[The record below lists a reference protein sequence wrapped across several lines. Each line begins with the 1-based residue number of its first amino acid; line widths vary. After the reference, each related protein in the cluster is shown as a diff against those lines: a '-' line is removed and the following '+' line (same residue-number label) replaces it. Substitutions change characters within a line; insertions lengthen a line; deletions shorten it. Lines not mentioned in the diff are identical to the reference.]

1 MQILTG
7 RHIERRTFLRGAG
20 AALALPFLDAMV
32 PAGRHWS
39 KVSAAIGQTRL
50 VCIEESHG
58 LPGCNA
64 WGAERFLYAPEQ
76 LGKNFTMVADNAL
89 KPLEAYQDYLTIVS
103 NTDCGMADPFTASE
117 IGGDHFRSSSVFLT
131 QSHPKQ
137 TQGSDL
143 FVGVS
148 LDQTHAARFGQDT
161 ALPSLQLCIEPLDQ
175 AGNCSYN
182 YSCAYTDSI
191 SWAAPDEPLPM
202 IRDPRVA
209 FDLVFGA
216 GGTNPE
222 RAIRRRTQGSI
233 LDWVSQQLGTL
244 RGQLGAMDRE
254 RLERYVENIR
264 EVERRIQK
272 VEAYNTSG
280 EGRDLPEAPPGVPDS
295 YYEHME
301 LMFDLQLL
309 AFETDMTR
317 VVTLKTGRDNTGRR
331 FPESGSDTSYHAA
344 SHHGNQPEKIM
355 DWNVIQR
362 FRIGV
367 LPYFIEKLK
376 TTMDGETHLLDQ
388 TVVLWGSPMSDGN
401 VHNHRRCPLIFLG
414 KGNGILEG
422 NIHVKAP
429 DGTPMANAFVTL
441 MQGLGHTDMDSLG
454 DSSGAL
460 PLTYQ
465 QANVSAAVGG

>member
-64 WGAERFLYAPEQ
+64 WGAERFLFAPEQ
-76 LGKNFTMVADNAL
+76 LGKNYTMVADNAL
-89 KPLEAYQDYLTIVS
+89 KPLEPFQDYLTIVS

-117 IGGDHFRSSSVFLT
+117 IGGDHFRSSSVYLT

-148 LDQTHAARFGQDT
+148 LDQLHARRFGQDT
-161 ALPSLQLCIEPLDQ
+161 TLPSLQLCIESLDQ

-182 YSCAYTDSI
+182 YSCAYTDSL

-202 IRDPRVA
+202 IRDPRQA
-209 FDLVFGA
+209 FDLIFGA
-216 GGTNPE
+216 GGTNRE
-222 RAIRRRTQGSI
+222 RAIRRSTQGSI
-233 LDWVSQQLGTL
+233 LDWVTEQMAAL
-244 RGQLGAMDRE
+244 RSGVGALDRQ
-254 RLERYVENIR
+254 RLERYLENVR

-272 VEAYNTSG
+272 VEAYNRSG
-280 EGRDLPEAPPGVPDS
+280 EGRELPEAPPGVPDS
-295 YYEHME
+295 FTEHME
-301 LMFDLQLL
+301 QLFDIQVL

-317 VVTLKTGRDNTGRR
+317 VVTFKTGRDNTGRR
-331 FPESGSDTSYHAA
+331 FPESGSDESYHGA
-344 SHHGNQPEKIM
+344 SHHGNDPK
-355 DWNVIQR
+355 R
-362 FRIGV
+362 
-367 LPYFIEKLK
+367 
-376 TTMDGETHLLDQ
+376 
-388 TVVLWGSPMSDGN
+388 
-401 VHNHRRCPLIFLG
+401 
-414 KGNGILEG
+414 
-422 NIHVKAP
+422 
-429 DGTPMANAFVTL
+429 
-441 MQGLGHTDMDSLG
+441 
-454 DSSGAL
+454 
-460 PLTYQ
+460 
-465 QANVSAAVGG
+465 